1 MSVKPVV
8 TCPSCGT
15 QNRVAAAAPGAPH
28 CARCQAALPWLVD
41 ATDENFSGV
50 VAGAS
55 LPVLLDLWAPWCPP
69 CRIIAPTV
77 EKSAERFAG
86 RLKVAKLNVDESPA
100 TSQRFGVQ
108 GIPTLLILRDG
119 REVARQVG
127 ALVGEPFFAWVES
140 ALAQV
145 AT

>member
-1 MSVKPVV
+1 MSIPSV
-8 TCPSCGT
+8 TACPACGA
-15 QNRVAAAAPGAPH
+15 QNRLAAAAPGAPH
-28 CARCQAALPWLVD
+28 CARCQAPLPWLVE
-41 ATDENFSGV
+41 ATDENFASA

-69 CRIIAPTV
+69 CRLIAPTV
-77 EKSAERFAG
+77 ERSAERFAG

-127 ALVGEPFFAWVES
+127 ALMGEPFFAWVES
-140 ALAQV
+140 SLAQV